1 MIKQQWQIH
10 IIFSLA
16 VVLAVAGGCFLLTET
31 IGYRSVALIL
41 MLTVSVL
48 AIRMHLAAILTA
60 ASASALLWD
69 YFFIPPRFTF
79 TIGSGEDTLL
89 LVMYFFIAL
98 LGGVIHYRMKQLD
111 QVEQQKKDREH
122 AIDLYNVLFNSLS
135 HELRTPIAAIL
146 GTADTLQEQDER
158 LSSSQKQEL
167 LKGITQSSLRL
178 NEQVENLLNVSRI
191 EAGVIRAK
199 KEWCDINDLIRGTV
213 VKLRSVLGDRAVK
226 IDIANDFPL
235 VQLDYGLT
243 EQILQ
248 NLLTNVARHTPAETA
263 ISLHAGLQKKRIGH
277 LESNDE
283 MQGTLKAVSESQ
295 NGMLTI
301 EFCDNG
307 PGFPEDEMDR
317 AFDKFYRIDQSPSGG
332 TGLGLYVVRAFTE
345 AQGGEVSLSNRL
357 SGGARFLLEFP
368 TPVLSQSFHHE

>member
-1 MIKQQWQIH
+1 MIKQQWQIQ
-10 IIFSLA
+10 IVFSL
-16 VVLAVAGGCFLLTET
+16 VIVLAVAGGCFLLTET

-41 MLTVSVL
+41 MLTVSIL

-60 ASASALLWD
+60 AAASALLWD

-79 TIGSGEDTLL
+79 TIGNGEDALL
-89 LVMYFFIAL
+89 LVMYFIIAL

-111 QVEQQKKDREH
+111 QMEQQKRDREH

-135 HELRTPIAAIL
+135 HELRTPIATIL
-146 GTADTLQEQDER
+146 GTADTLQEQTDR
-158 LSSSQKQEL
+158 LTPSQKQEL

-178 NEQVENLLNVSRI
+178 HEQVENLLNVSRI

-199 KEWCDINDLIRGTV
+199 KEWCDVNDLIRGIV
-213 VKLRSVLGDRAVK
+213 VKLKSVLGTRIVN

-248 NLLTNVARHTPAETA
+248 NLLTNVARHTPADTA
-263 ISLHAGLQKKRIGH
+263 IHLHASLQKKRIGH
-277 LESNDE
+277 FESDDDLN
-283 MQGTLKAVSESQ
+283 GALKSVSERQ
-295 NGMLTI
+295 NSVLTI
-301 EFCDNG
+301 EFFDNG
-307 PGFPEDEMDR
+307 PGFPEFELDR
-317 AFDKFYRIDQSPSGG
+317 VFEKFYRIDQSATGG

-345 AQGGEVSLSNRL
+345 AQGGEVSLSNHP